1 MWARRA
7 VLSGPFEGRTAI
19 AVATTLSRRAGVVNA
34 RPYLLRPRSPQP
46 GVNPQA
52 PEDADATMPFPVKG
66 IKAKAMARRIRL
78 LVLFAKVEKKANG
91 GRGAAFSLGKLLQW
105 HNGLASACIQTAR
118 AYDSVPNG

>member
-7 VLSGPFEGRTAI
+7 VLSGPSEGGTAI
-19 AVATTLSRRAGVVNA
+19 VVATTLSRRAGVVNA
-34 RPYLLRPRSPQP
+34 RYLPRPPGPPNRSEPK
-46 GVNPQA
+46 A
-52 PEDADATMPFPVKG
+52 PEEADATMPSPAKG
-66 IKAKAMARRIRL
+66 IQAKAMARPIRL

-91 GRGAAFSLGKLLQW
+91 GRVAAFSLGKLLQW